1 MNVVPI
7 DPVFSNWLNLNIK
20 VSIINCSTNS
30 KSCKANYFFLRNSS
44 RFFFSFLAFITLFQ
58 LFVGFVYFVASSGDI
73 LQ

>member
-44 RFFFSFLAFITLFQ
+44 RFFSVSLRSLLFSNFLLALFIL
-58 LFVGFVYFVASSGDI
+58 
-73 LQ
+73 